1 MALAISNL
9 QQLGGWPFETG
20 KVAVSCT
27 LSVTDDGDSIPIA
40 QLGFRR
46 LFSMWVQSSSVDGV
60 TVRLLGRAV
69 YSPYDAGSGNDYCF
83 TAVGDQTAPTLAITA
98 DGTPYSGVGEIDVIF
113 VGEV

>member
-27 LSVTDDGDSIPIA
+27 LDFDVDNDNIPIA

-46 LFSMWVQSSSVDGV
+46 LSSMWVQSSSVTGV

-69 YSPYDAGSGNDYCF
+69 TSPYDAGSGNDYCL
-83 TAVGDQTAPTLAITA
+83 TAVGSQTAPTLAITA
-98 DGTPYSGVGEIDVIF
+98 DGVPYSGTGSCDVIF

>member
-27 LSVTDDGDSIPIA
+27 LDFDGDNDNIPIA

-46 LFSMWVQSSSVDGV
+46 LSSMWVQSSSVNGV

-69 YSPYDAGSGNDYCF
+69 TSPYDDGVDYCF
-83 TAVGDQTAPTLAITA
+83 TALGQQTAPTLQITA
-98 DGTPYSGVGEIDVIF
+98 DGSPFAGTGSCDVIF